1 MISSADGFNPRTPRG
16 VRHGAG
22 QPLFTMVKFQ
32 STHPSRGATDY
43 RKFHD
48 LWIPFQSTHPSRGA
62 TRTISVGSQPRR
74 CFNPRTPRGVRR
86 IQLGIGTGAKTFQST
101 HPSRGATGRNGQEP
115 WSYMFQSTH
124 PSRGATIRR
133 RYVAVSK
140 QVSIHAPLAG
150 CDNGRRKR
158 HCKGR
163 SFNPRTPRGVRHM
176 SLRYRRSG
184 L

>member
-74 CFNPRTPRGVRR
+74 CFNPRTPRGVRHLR
-86 IQLGIGTGAKTFQST
+86 GELQRLVNEFQST
-101 HPSRGATGRNGQEP
+101 HPSRGATHTARHWHGRQD
-115 WSYMFQSTH
+115 
-124 PSRGATIRR
+124 
-133 RYVAVSK
+133 
-140 QVSIHAPLAG
+140 VSIHAPLAG
-150 CDNGRRKR
+150 CDRPQW
-158 HCKGR
+158 
-163 SFNPRTPRGVRHM
+163 SRTVVVYVSIHAPLAGCDH
-176 SLRYRRSG
+176 
-184 L
+184 